1 MRLFEKV
8 LVVINAILVLI
19 ILVGI
24 FSFFGQNPVEN
35 CWDKYQTEFEAITNC
50 ERPNG

>member
-8 LVVINAILVLI
+8 LVAINGILVVV

-24 FSFFGQNPVEN
+24 FSFFGQNSVEN
-35 CWDKYQTEFEAITNC
+35 CWDNYQTEFEAISNC
-50 ERPNG
+50 EKPNG